1 MAARSMQ
8 RVAWY
13 AGMISLGVGALY
25 WALAPGAEP
34 TRSARTSVHAPA
46 ASGTAHLEE
55 VSALARA
62 AEHGAA
68 PQLVAAYDDWAAEP
82 DALAARKLALDA
94 LFSEPN
100 VPKKLSSVLA
110 AVEADPTPPER
121 DPLWQPLVASLADVW
136 RGDVLSH
143 GLDLMIAETRPRAR
157 RALIASF
164 AFLAN
169 SPRARELS
177 PAQSQTLG
185 NDFIDLYQQ
194 LPPSQKP
201 EVLAALRNVVGRDAA
216 DILEGHSS
224 ELERQYQRALEDT
237 QALAQ
242 KAQNPVQP

>member
-1 MAARSMQ
+1 VAARNMQ

-13 AGMISLGVGALY
+13 AGVFGLGAGALY
-25 WALAPGAEP
+25 WALAPGAEH
-34 TRSARTSVHAPA
+34 TRPARASVHAA
-46 ASGTAHLEE
+46 ASGTAHLQE
-55 VSALARA
+55 VTALAR

-68 PQLVAAYDDWAAEP
+68 PRLVAAYDDWAAEP
-82 DALAARKLALDA
+82 DALAARKAALDA
-94 LFSEPN
+94 LFAEPN
-100 VPKKLSSVLA
+100 LPKKLSSVLE

-136 RGDVLSH
+136 RGDALNH

-157 RALIASF
+157 RALISSF
-164 AFLAN
+164 AWLAN

-194 LPPSQKP
+194 LPASQKP
-201 EVLAALRNVVGRDAA
+201 EVLSALRNVAGRDAA
-216 DILEGHSS
+216 DILEGRSS

-237 QALAQ
+237 QALSQ
-242 KAQNPVQP
+242 KAAQNSEQP